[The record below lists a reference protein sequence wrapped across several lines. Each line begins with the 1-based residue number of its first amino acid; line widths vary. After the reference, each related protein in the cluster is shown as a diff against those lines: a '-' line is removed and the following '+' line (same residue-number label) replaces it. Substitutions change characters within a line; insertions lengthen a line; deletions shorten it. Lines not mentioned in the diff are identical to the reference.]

1 MEMNK
6 ALPMRPDKTNFSHYN
21 LKVKKLQVDLL
32 FLLPRITDTIP
43 DIPTVTKDR
52 RYSSYALEIPLGQ
65 LLSTTFFKGSR
76 IL

>member
-43 DIPTVTKDR
+43 DIPTVTKKTEDIHLTLWK
-52 RYSSYALEIPLGQ
+52 YP
-65 LLSTTFFKGSR
+65 
-76 IL
+76 